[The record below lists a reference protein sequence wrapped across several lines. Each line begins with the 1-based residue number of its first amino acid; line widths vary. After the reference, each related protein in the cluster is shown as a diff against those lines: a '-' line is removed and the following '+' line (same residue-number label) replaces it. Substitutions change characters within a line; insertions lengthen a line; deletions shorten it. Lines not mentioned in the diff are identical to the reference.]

1 MSKITR
7 DNLIKLTGMVG
18 VEVTYLDALLAEAH
32 LEGEVSAKK
41 KSDDEVREIVDNLK
55 VTK

>member
-7 DNLIKLTGMVG
+7 DHLIKLTGMVG